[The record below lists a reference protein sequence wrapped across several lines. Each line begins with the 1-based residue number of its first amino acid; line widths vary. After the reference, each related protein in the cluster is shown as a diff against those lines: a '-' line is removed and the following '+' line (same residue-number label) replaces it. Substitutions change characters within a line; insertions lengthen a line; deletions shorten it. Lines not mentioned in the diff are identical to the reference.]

1 MKRYEYLLFD
11 ADNTLFDFSLAEYIS
26 FGETCR
32 AGNLPYSEEL
42 YRTYSEINDS
52 LWKRIEKKEITL
64 EFLKTERF
72 RLLLLTMGWADDE
85 ATLRKAEELRD
96 TYVETLGQQTCIVDG
111 AEELCKALAGRYKM
125 YLVTNGIGRIQR
137 SRFGKS
143 VLKPYFDGIF
153 ISEEMGTAKPEKAYF
168 DHVLREIGSPEREK
182 CLVIGDSLT
191 SDCDGAIASGLDI
204 CWYNP
209 KNGDA
214 KNRALTYTVTKLSD
228 IIRLLDE
235 SETELD

>member
-26 FGETCR
+26 FGETCQK
-32 AGNLPYSEEL
+32 GGLPYSEEL
-42 YRTYSEINDS
+42 YREYSRINDG

-72 RLLLLTMGWADDE
+72 RLLLVEMGRPDDGN
-85 ATLRKAEELRD
+85 TLKKAEALRD
-96 TYVETLGQQTCIVDG
+96 TFIETLGQQTCLVDG
-111 AEELCKALAGRYKM
+111 AEELCRTLAGRYRM

-137 SRFGKS
+137 SRFEKS
-143 VLKPYFDGIF
+143 ILKPYFDGIF
-153 ISEEMGTAKPEKAYF
+153 ISEEMGCAKPDKAYF
-168 DHVLREIGSPEREK
+168 DYVLTQIGNPGADR

-214 KNRALTYTVTKLSD
+214 KGRELTYTVTKLSE
-228 IIRLLDE
+228 IIHLLDE
-235 SETELD
+235 TEN

>member
-42 YRTYSEINDS
+42 YRTYSEINDG

-64 EFLKTERF
+64 DFLKTERF
-72 RLLLLTMGWADDE
+72 RLLLVSMGWADDE
-85 ATLRKAEELRD
+85 ITLRKAEALRD
-96 TYVETLGQQTCIVDG
+96 TYVETLGQQTCTIDG
-111 AEELCKALAGRYKM
+111 AEELCKSLAGRYKM

-137 SRFGKS
+137 SRFEKS
-143 VLKPYFDGIF
+143 ALKPYFDGIF
-153 ISEEMGTAKPEKAYF
+153 ISEEMGTAKPERAYF
-168 DHVLREIGSPEREK
+168 DHVLAEIGSPAREK

-204 CWYNP
+204 CWFNP
-209 KNGDA
+209 KNADA
-214 KNRALTYTVTKLSD
+214 KNRTLTYTVTKLSD
-228 IIRLLDE
+228 IIHLLDE
-235 SETELD
+235 TEL

>member
-32 AGNLPYSEEL
+32 KGELPYSEEL
-42 YRTYSEINDS
+42 YRTYSEINDG

-72 RLLLLTMGWADDE
+72 RCLLVSMGYPDDGT
-85 ATLRKAEELRD
+85 TLKKAEELRD
-96 TYVETLGQQTCIVDG
+96 TFIETLGQQTCTIDG
-111 AEELCKALAGRYKM
+111 AEALCKALAGRYKM

-137 SRFGKS
+137 SRFNHS
-143 VLKPYFDGIF
+143 ALKPYFDGIF

-168 DHVLREIGSPEREK
+168 EHVLREIGNPGREK

-209 KNGDA
+209 KNADA
-214 KNRALTYTVTKLSD
+214 KNRTLTYTVTKLSD

-235 SETELD
+235 KETELD

>member
-32 AGNLPYSEEL
+32 VGNLPYSEEL
-42 YRTYSEINDS
+42 YRTYSAINDS

-72 RLLLLTMGWADDE
+72 RLLLVQMGWTDDAD
-85 ATLRKAEELRD
+85 TFKKAQELRD
-96 TYVETLGQQTCIVDG
+96 TYIATLGQQTCTVEG
-111 AEELCKALAGRYKM
+111 AEELCQTLAGRYKM
-125 YLVTNGIGRIQR
+125 YLITNGIGRIQR

-143 VLKPYFDGIF
+143 AIGKYFDGMF
-153 ISEEMGTAKPEKAYF
+153 ISEEMGTAKPETAYF
-168 DHVLREIGSPEREK
+168 DHVLREIGSPAKEK
-182 CLVIGDSLT
+182 CLVIGDSLS

-209 KNGDA
+209 KNADA
-214 KNRALTYTVTKLSD
+214 KNRKLTYTVTKLSD
-228 IIRLLDE
+228 IIHLLDE
-235 SETELD
+235 TEI

>member
-32 AGNLPYSEEL
+32 AGNLLYSEEL

>member
-137 SRFGKS
+137 FRFNHS

-153 ISEEMGTAKPEKAYF
+153 ISE
-168 DHVLREIGSPEREK
+168 
-182 CLVIGDSLT
+182 
-191 SDCDGAIASGLDI
+191 
-204 CWYNP
+204 
-209 KNGDA
+209 
-214 KNRALTYTVTKLSD
+214 
-228 IIRLLDE
+228 
-235 SETELD
+235 

>member
-1 MKRYEYLLFD
+1 
-11 ADNTLFDFSLAEYIS
+11 
-26 FGETCR
+26 
-32 AGNLPYSEEL
+32 
-42 YRTYSEINDS
+42 
-52 LWKRIEKKEITL
+52 
-64 EFLKTERF
+64 
-72 RLLLLTMGWADDE
+72 
-85 ATLRKAEELRD
+85 
-96 TYVETLGQQTCIVDG
+96 TLGQQTCIVDG

-143 VLKPYFDGIF
+143 ALKPYFDGIF

-214 KNRALTYTVTKLSD
+214 KNRTLTYTVTKLSD

>member
-64 EFLKTERF
+64 EFLKTERI

>member
-32 AGNLPYSEEL
+32 KGDLPYSEEL
-42 YRTYSEINDS
+42 YRAYSEINDS

-72 RLLLLTMGWADDE
+72 RLLLVSMGWKDDE
-85 ATLRKAEELRD
+85 ITLGKAEKLRD
-96 TYVETLGQQTCIVDG
+96 TYVETLGKQACLVDG

-143 VLKPYFDGIF
+143 ALKPYFDGIF

-214 KNRALTYTVTKLSD
+214 KNRTLTYTVTKLSD